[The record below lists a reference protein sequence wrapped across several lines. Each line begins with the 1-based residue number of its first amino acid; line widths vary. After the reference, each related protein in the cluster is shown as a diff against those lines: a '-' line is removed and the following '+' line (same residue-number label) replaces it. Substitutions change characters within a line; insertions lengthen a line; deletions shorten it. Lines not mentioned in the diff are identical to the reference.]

1 MRRLLLLSAL
11 LARGGFTAQP
21 AILEVPQ
28 GFLATH
34 AGVEPSTEILARHKG
49 HFLIRD
55 TLFKYHA
62 ACYGT
67 HASIEALTRL
77 RDAHGIDPRN
87 IDKVELRVPTRN
99 LRVCN
104 IQEPHTGL
112 EAKFSLR
119 MVSAMTLAHRNT
131 ADIAGYDDDLCEDAE
146 MVRLRDK
153 MQVVGDGELARGTSE
168 VVISMADGVVYREF
182 DNRSVPNANL
192 DDQGRRLEDK
202 FVTLAR
208 PVIGDENSREVAD
221 LVRGLDALD
230 TVNAIVARCR

>member
-1 MRRLLLLSAL
+1 
-11 LARGGFTAQP
+11 
-21 AILEVPQ
+21 
-28 GFLATH
+28 
-34 AGVEPSTEILARHKG
+34 
-49 HFLIRD
+49 
-55 TLFKYHA
+55 
-62 ACYGT
+62 
-67 HASIEALTRL
+67 
-77 RDAHGIDPRN
+77 
-87 IDKVELRVPTRN
+87 
-99 LRVCN
+99 
-104 IQEPHTGL
+104 
-112 EAKFSLR
+112 

-208 PVIGDENSREVAD
+208 PIIGDENSREVAD